1 MVILM
6 SKTLKIFLIV
16 AGAALGIAILLISTG
31 TAQDLIKNVIIWLNK
46 AIKQAIPSLESPIP
60 IPQGW

>member
-1 MVILM
+1 M

-16 AGAALGIAILLISTG
+16 AGAAVGVAILLIATG
-31 TAQDLIKNVIIWLNK
+31 TAQNLIKNLIDWLNLE
-46 AIKQAIPSLESPIP
+46 IKNAIPSMPDSPIP

>member
-1 MVILM
+1 M

-16 AGAALGIAILLISTG
+16 AGAAVGVAILLIATG
-31 TAQDLIKNVIIWLNK
+31 TAQGLIIKVIDWLNGE
-46 AIKQAIPSLESPIP
+46 INQAIPSTPTDLIP

>member
-1 MVILM
+1 M

-16 AGAALGIAILLISTG
+16 AGAAVGVAILLIATG
-31 TAQDLIKNVIIWLNK
+31 TAQDLIKNVIIWLNRE
-46 AIKQAIPSLESPIP
+46 IERQLPNITSPIP

>member
-1 MVILM
+1 M

-16 AGAALGIAILLISTG
+16 AGAAVGIAILLISTG
-31 TAQDLIKNVIIWLNK
+31 TAKDLIKNVIIWLNRE
-46 AIKQAIPSLESPIP
+46 ISQQLPNLQNPIP